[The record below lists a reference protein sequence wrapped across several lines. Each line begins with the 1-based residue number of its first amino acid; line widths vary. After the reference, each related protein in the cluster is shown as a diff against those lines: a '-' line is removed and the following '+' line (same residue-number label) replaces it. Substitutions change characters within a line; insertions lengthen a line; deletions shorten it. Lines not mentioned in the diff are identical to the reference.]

1 MVNGVKKVL
10 GLGPSCCIPRFSI
23 STRLSFTNGLPQS
36 LSSKQGAKDVDILFA
51 HDVALIRVATTPTA
65 GGLVRYLADA
75 SINASRLATRGP
87 RLNAASA

>member
-1 MVNGVKKVL
+1 MPSTVSKAIA
-10 GLGPSCCIPRFSI
+10 GLLALPLLFLPSQAKAIVIGGYEIDS
-23 STRLSFTNGLPQS
+23 
-36 LSSKQGAKDVDILFA
+36 GAKVWCNVRQFNL
-51 HDVALIRVATTPTA
+51 TTPTA